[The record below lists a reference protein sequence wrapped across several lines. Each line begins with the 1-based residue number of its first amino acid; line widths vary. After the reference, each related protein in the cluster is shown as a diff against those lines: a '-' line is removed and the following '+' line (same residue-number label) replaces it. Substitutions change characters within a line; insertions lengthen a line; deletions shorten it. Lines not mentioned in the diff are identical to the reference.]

1 MSSMCLYEA
10 KDPDTTSPDYIRIT
24 KLIEQLKLRGILIN
38 RAKWDTNP
46 NVSRLVSQNGE
57 KILPAVVVND
67 FIMIT
72 GRYPTNDEIRQI
84 LHVPDK
90 LIAEECQGCGCC
102 CIQGYE
108 CDE

>member
-10 KDPDTTSPDYIRIT
+10 KDPDTTHPDYIRIT
-24 KLIEQLKLRGILIN
+24 ELIEKLKPKGILIN
-38 RAKWDTNP
+38 REKWDTNT
-46 NVSRLVSQNGE
+46 NVRHLVEKKGE
-57 KILPAVVVND
+57 GILPAVMVND

-72 GRYPTNDEIRQI
+72 GRYPSKEEIRQI
-84 LHVPDK
+84 LHIPDK
-90 LIAEECQGCGCC
+90 LIADECQSCGCC

>member
-57 KILPAVVVND
+57 KILPVVVVND

-72 GRYPTNDEIRQI
+72 GRYPSKEEIRQI
-84 LHVPDK
+84 LHIPDK
-90 LIAEECQGCGCC
+90 LIADECQSCGCC